1 MNDVMNLLTIFSRSV
16 AKMELIWSK
25 SFRQMVLNIISSRG
39 LKSTQQPFE
48 KVGYWPVMA
57 KLFWKFTGNSWYEQ
71 TEGKFT
77 GREIRRYAIKKILDE
92 GGPDMEMK
100 LRNLGK
106 GVL

>member
-1 MNDVMNLLTIFSRSV
+1 
-16 AKMELIWSK
+16 
-25 SFRQMVLNIISSRG
+25 MVLNIISSRG
-39 LKSTQQPFE
+39 LKSNQQPFE
-48 KVGYWPVMA
+48 KVAYWPILQKM
-57 KLFWKFTGNSWYEQ
+57 FWKFTGNSWYEQ
-71 TEGKFT
+71 TGGKFT